1 MKDKILARSIVPI
14 IIIGAIIHSAVII
27 NKSYDRTVSVKGLCE
42 REIMADRAI
51 YPITYKETGN
61 DLPDLYKTVRA
72 KNEIIMIFLKEMG
85 IDTNEITISAPK
97 IRDNHATGYS
107 NGTPTRYVITSTV
120 NICTKKVGTIL
131 KIQSEQYKLLEKGI
145 AIGSGETWENP
156 VIYEF
161 ESLNTIKPE
170 MIEEANINAR
180 KAGEQFAKDSDS
192 KLGKIKAANQGV
204 FSIESRD
211 PNTPHIKKVRVVTN
225 ITYYIR

>member
-85 IDTNEITISAPK
+85 IDTK
-97 IRDNHATGYS
+97 IHFGD
-107 NGTPTRYVITSTV
+107 
-120 NICTKKVGTIL
+120 
-131 KIQSEQYKLLEKGI
+131 
-145 AIGSGETWENP
+145 
-156 VIYEF
+156 
-161 ESLNTIKPE
+161 
-170 MIEEANINAR
+170 
-180 KAGEQFAKDSDS
+180 D
-192 KLGKIKAANQGV
+192 
-204 FSIESRD
+204 
-211 PNTPHIKKVRVVTN
+211 
-225 ITYYIR
+225 